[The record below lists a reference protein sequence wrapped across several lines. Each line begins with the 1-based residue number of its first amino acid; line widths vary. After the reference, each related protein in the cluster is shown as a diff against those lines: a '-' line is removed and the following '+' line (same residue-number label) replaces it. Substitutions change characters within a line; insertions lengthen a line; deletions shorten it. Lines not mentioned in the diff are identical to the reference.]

1 MSDYVLEGVLK
12 HDADTFSENVARA
25 KFRLQY
31 DCESLYKPVGVTEAD
46 ILARYTENK
55 VYIGGIESQIVHWAD
70 KIAYMGHDWEEF
82 VSVDLLEVMLS
93 RINKMVIELDH
104 YYAELSRIES
114 DTEANAQI
122 SDDLW
127 ETVIRDKNIS
137 EFN

>member
-1 MSDYVLEGVLK
+1 MQNAIKDFK
-12 HDADTFSENVARA
+12 
-25 KFRLQY
+25 
-31 DCESLYKPVGVTEAD
+31 
-46 ILARYTENK
+46 
-55 VYIGGIESQIVHWAD
+55 
-70 KIAYMGHDWEEF
+70 
-82 VSVDLLEVMLS
+82 
-93 RINKMVIELDH
+93 VIELDH